1 MDSIIFDVD
10 GTLWDATEIV
20 AAAWTEALRQAYD
33 PQMTVTAGQLCGLF
47 GKLLPDIAARLF
59 PQESKKRQQ
68 ELIEL
73 CCAEEHRALLA
84 ASQAPIYPGLE
95 DTLQVLSEKY
105 KLFIVSNCQAG
116 YIEVFL
122 KCTGFSQYFKD
133 HLCPGDTG
141 HPKGEN
147 IREIIRRHRLEAPVY
162 IGDTMGDF
170 RATKEAGIPFVHA
183 SYGYGQVDS
192 PDLVIFQISDLL
204 QLF

>member
-1 MDSIIFDVD
+1 MDSMIFDVD

-20 AAAWTEALRQAYD
+20 AAAWTKVLRQTYD
-33 PQMTVTAGQLCGLF
+33 PQMTITVGQLRGLF

-59 PQESKKRQQ
+59 PEESKSRQQ
-68 ELIEL
+68 VLIEL
-73 CCAEEHRALLA
+73 CCAQEHQALLA
-84 ASQAPIYPGLE
+84 APEAPVYSGLE

-122 KCTGFSQYFKD
+122 ECTGFSRFFRD

-141 HPKGEN
+141 YPKGKN
-147 IREIIRRHRLEAPVY
+147 IREIIRRHRLTTPVY

-170 RATKEAGIPFVHA
+170 RAAREAGIPFVHA

-192 PDLVIFQISDLL
+192 PDFAISRISDLL
-204 QLF
+204 SLF

>member
-1 MDSIIFDVD
+1 MDGMIFDVD
-10 GTLWDATEIV
+10 GTLWDATKIV
-20 AAAWTEALRQAYD
+20 AAAWTKALRQTYD
-33 PQMTVTAGQLCGLF
+33 PQMTITAEQLRGLF
-47 GKLLPDIAARLF
+47 GKLLSDIAARLF
-59 PQESKKRQQ
+59 PRESKSRQQ

-73 CCAEEHRALLA
+73 CCAQEHRALLA
-84 ASQAPIYPGLE
+84 APKAPVYPKLE

-122 KCTGFSQYFKD
+122 ECTGFSRYFQD

-147 IREIIRRHRLEAPVY
+147 IREIIRRHRLENPIY

-170 RATKEAGIPFVHA
+170 RAAKEAGIPFVHA
-183 SYGYGQVDS
+183 SYGYGRVDT
-192 PDLVIFQISDLL
+192 PDFVIAQISDLV

>member
-1 MDSIIFDVD
+1 MDSMIFDVD

-20 AAAWTEALRQAYD
+20 AAAWTKALRRVYD
-33 PQMTVTAGQLCGLF
+33 PQMTVTAGQLRGLF

-59 PQESKKRQQ
+59 PQESEKRQQ

-73 CCAEEHRALLA
+73 CCAQEHQALLEA
-84 ASQAPIYPGLE
+84 AKVPLYPGLE

-122 KCTGFSQYFKD
+122 KCTGFSGYFQD

-147 IREIIRRHRLEAPVY
+147 IREIIRRHHLKDPVY
-162 IGDTMGDF
+162 IGDTIGDF
-170 RATKEAGIPFVHA
+170 RAAREAGIPFVHA
-183 SYGYGQVDS
+183 AYGYGQVEA
-192 PDLVIFQISDLL
+192 PDFVIHRISDLL